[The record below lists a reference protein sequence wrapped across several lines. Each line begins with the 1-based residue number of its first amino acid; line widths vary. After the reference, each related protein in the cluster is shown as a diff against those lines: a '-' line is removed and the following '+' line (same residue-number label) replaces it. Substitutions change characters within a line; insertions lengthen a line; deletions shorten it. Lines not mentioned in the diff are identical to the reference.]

1 MSQCIL
7 KLTLK
12 SKTGRA
18 WNDIKFP
25 PREINDYSL
34 KPKPK
39 KKKSINRDIS
49 MLLRGMDI
57 ILKKTS

>member
-1 MSQCIL
+1 MSKCIL
-7 KLTLK
+7 KLTQK

-25 PREINDYSL
+25 PREINDCSL
-34 KPKPK
+34 KPKPKK

-49 MLLRGMDI
+49 MLLRDMDI
-57 ILKKTS
+57 IP